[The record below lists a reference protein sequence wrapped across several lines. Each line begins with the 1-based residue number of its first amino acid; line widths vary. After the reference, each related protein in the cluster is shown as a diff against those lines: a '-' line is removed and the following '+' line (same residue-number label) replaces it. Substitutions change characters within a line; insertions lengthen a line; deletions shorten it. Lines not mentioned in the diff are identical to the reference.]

1 MFNPMEIKV
10 INEDKNSMDIE
21 IDSVTVVEL
30 MRVYLNK
37 EGAKMAAWR
46 RDHPSKN
53 PILHIEAEHPK
64 KLVQKAIESVQK
76 DLATLEAD
84 FKKIK

>member
-1 MFNPMEIKV
+1 MEIKV
-10 INEDKNSMDIE
+10 LSEDKKSMDIE
-21 IDSVTVVEL
+21 VDNLTVVEL

-53 PILHIEAEHPK
+53 PILHIEAENPR
-64 KLVQKAIESVQK
+64 KLVQKTIEAIQK
-76 DLATLEAD
+76 ELSSIEAD
-84 FKKIK
+84 FKKLK